1 LVTAL
6 LAGAAVA
13 DAQPRTAVETAKKT
27 AAVAEARNTTIEQQQ
42 QAVMAEQPDSGKQ
55 QIAAGASAVTPQ
67 RAVPTITREVYQYDG
82 GGRRDPFLSL
92 VKTGALRPHITE
104 LALVIVM
111 VGSNGSGGVATILD
125 NTTKERYL
133 VRIGDLLGRYR
144 VVGIDK
150 KSVTFAIEEFGFSRQ
165 EKLALIDT
173 SKERNQ

>member
-1 LVTAL
+1 
-6 LAGAAVA
+6 
-13 DAQPRTAVETAKKT
+13 
-27 AAVAEARNTTIEQQQ
+27 
-42 QAVMAEQPDSGKQ
+42 
-55 QIAAGASAVTPQ
+55 
-67 RAVPTITREVYQYDG
+67 
-82 GGRRDPFLSL
+82 
-92 VKTGALRPHITE
+92 
-104 LALVIVM
+104 M